1 MKFFLKFA
9 ALLFLAAALG
19 ACRTPPPDRAAVLD
33 VRQFGAAGDGKTLD
47 TAAIQRALDECGRAG
62 GGTVRLPAG
71 TYLSKPIFLRGQT
84 TLELEAGAVLQA
96 TDDPADYLDGNGA
109 TLAFVNARGLAHITL
124 GGAGA
129 IDGAGARWWPAARA
143 AKSAGRPETTRRPRL
158 VVLTGCRN
166 VLVRDVT
173 LRNSPSFHL
182 VPADCQDVVVSNVT
196 ILAPA
201 DSPNTDAMDPSA
213 CQRVLITRCRL
224 DVGDDNIAI
233 KSGRAVPGRA
243 AACEDFVVSDCVFL
257 RGHGM
262 SIGSETLG
270 GVSNLLVTH
279 CAFDGTT
286 SGIRLKTSRD
296 RGGTVENLIY
306 KDITMTNVQV
316 PVNIACYYPNVPA
329 ADPAQPVSRTTPVCR
344 NIQIINLTA
353 SGPKSAGFI
362 VGLPEMCVSNVL
374 LENVKLSTATGLTI
388 RNARGI
394 QFINSDIQAQKGP
407 PVIAENAEI
416 AGLAEAKK

>member
-1 MKFFLKFA
+1 LKCLT
-9 ALLFLAAALG
+9 LLALAAGLEACQAAAPAG
-19 ACRTPPPDRAAVLD
+19 AGVFD

-47 TAAIQRALDECGRAG
+47 TPAIQKALDECDRAG
-62 GGTVRLPAG
+62 GGTVRLSAG
-71 TYLSKPIFLRGQT
+71 TYLSKPIFLHGQT
-84 TLELEAGAVLQA
+84 TLEIEAGAVLQA
-96 TDDPADYLDGNGA
+96 TDDPADFVDRNGA
-109 TLAFVNARGLAHITL
+109 GLAFVNGRGLTNLTL
-124 GGAGA
+124 GGAGV
-129 IDGAGARWWPAARA
+129 IDGAGARWWPAARE
-143 AKSAGRPETTRRPRL
+143 AKRANQPETLRRPRL
-158 VVLTGCRN
+158 VVLTGCRD

-182 VPADCQDVVVSNVT
+182 VPSDCQNVVISNVT

-201 DSPNTDAMDPSA
+201 DSPNTDAMDPSV
-213 CQRVLITRCRL
+213 CQHVLITRCRL

-262 SIGSETLG
+262 SIGSETTG

-296 RGGTVENLIY
+296 RGGTLENLIY
-306 KDITMTNVQV
+306 RDITMTNVQI

-329 ADPAQPVSRTTPVCR
+329 SDSAQPVTRSTPVYR

-374 LENVKLSTATGLTI
+374 LENVRISTATGLTV

-394 QFINSDIQAQKGP
+394 EFKNSEIKVREGA

-416 AGLAEAKK
+416 EGVEGEKK